1 MPKYRIKHI
10 TRYTYPS
17 PVIDSANQVMLF
29 PLDDVQQEVKQ
40 HELLITH
47 QPSVEVFT
55 DYFGN
60 KIGVFSIIRPHRQ
73 LLIESIIEVITHEA
87 RWPLNDNNPAE
98 QWENLSVIC
107 DQFPYM
113 DFMLLENFEAKDEIA
128 AVVNSLRMKPSHLL
142 P

>member
-10 TRYTYPS
+10 TRYSYPS

-29 PLDDVQQEVKQ
+29 PIDDEMQEVKK

-60 KIGVFSIIRPHRQ
+60 KVGIF
-73 LLIESIIEVITHEA
+73 
-87 RWPLNDNNPAE
+87 
-98 QWENLSVIC
+98 SVI
-107 DQFPYM
+107 
-113 DFMLLENFEAKDEIA
+113 
-128 AVVNSLRMKPSHLL
+128 KPHNQLTI
-142 P
+142 